1 MIVVGSDSGITGDRD
16 DNYTLHCIVCTNII
30 IVALVNILAVM

>member
-16 DNYTLHCIVCTNII
+16 DNYTLHCIVCTNYSSFS
-30 IVALVNILAVM
+30 